1 MNSVSQGIRTL
12 SIKNPNAKYK
22 IIVQTYQVKYK
33 NVPLNINKEYFWK
46 QKLLVSSNTNVHTYF
61 NYRRDV

>member
-1 MNSVSQGIRTL
+1 MNSARQGIRTL

-22 IIVQTYQVKYK
+22 IVVQTYKMKYK
-33 NVPLNINKEYFWK
+33 NVPLNVHKEYFWK

-61 NYRRDV
+61 NYRSGV